1 MASDRLYIMKKHTL
15 KIISLI
21 IFYLLLGSSYGFLD
35 VHAAALEFPVA
46 VVGDAEPMSSYELYQ
61 TEAHEGASLEHFL
74 PKKLKTLLQQNKRVV
89 FTFDDGPHPNATPQI
104 LEVLKKHNL
113 KAIFFVLGL
122 QAAKYPELVKMI
134 HDHGHIIGNH
144 TYNHKY
150 LSELREEEVRYEIKR
165 TNDLIYSITGVK
177 PTLLR
182 PPYGAGTKSPIV
194 TRVAEEEGMS
204 LFLWTVDSRD
214 WKSKNERQIVS
225 AVESQLGIG
234 KLNRVG
240 GAILL
245 HDIYRST
252 ANSLEAMIASINDAN
267 LRVIDARELK
277 LSDDELLY
285 ARRNPSPKNY
295 SPELSGNKVMVALLS
310 PVKKPLKALDILRA
324 HRDGS
329 LMLFLALNK

>member
-1 MASDRLYIMKKHTL
+1 MKKHTQ
-15 KIISLI
+15 KIITLT
-21 IFYLLLGSSYGFLD
+21 IFYLLFASSYGFLD

-46 VVGDAEPMSSYELYQ
+46 PMSQVEPMSKYQLYQ
-61 TEAHEGASLEHFL
+61 SENESQDKLEHFL
-74 PKKLKTLLQQNKRVV
+74 PEKLKSLLQKNHRVV
-89 FTFDDGPHPNATPQI
+89 FTFDDGPHPNATPQV
-104 LEVLKKHNL
+104 LKVLKKHNL

-134 HDHGHIIGNH
+134 HDEGHIIGNH
-144 TYNHKY
+144 TYSHKY
-150 LSELREEEVRYEIKR
+150 LSQLGEDEIRSEIRR
-165 TNDLIYSITGVK
+165 TNDLIFSITGVK

-182 PPYGAGTKSPIV
+182 PPYGAGMKSSLV

-204 LFLWTVDSRD
+204 LFLWTVDARD
-214 WKSKNERQIVS
+214 WKSKNSAQIVS
-225 AVESQLGIG
+225 SVEAQLGIG
-234 KLNRVG
+234 KVHRVG

-252 ANSLEAMIASINDAN
+252 ANSLENMISSIHSSN

-285 ARRNPSPKNY
+285 ARQNSQPK
-295 SPELSGNKVMVALLS
+295 SFAPELSGNKVMVAMLS
-310 PVKKPLKALDILRA
+310 PSKIELKMLDILRA

-329 LMLFLALNK
+329 LMLLLALNK